1 MKTVVLYASPT
12 REMPGGS
19 ISTKLAEK
27 FLVEYRKNFPNAEIL
42 EFDLNKEEIGI
53 KTLTADKLVT
63 KEFFS
68 EATTKK
74 FIELLKSANHLIVSS
89 PMINFNVP
97 AVLKNFLDHVA
108 VANQTFRYKYDG
120 DGESEGL
127 VTNLTV
133 QILCTQG
140 APKGWYPFGDHV
152 AYLKGTFEFLGMKV
166 NQPILVDGTKTKS
179 FGQKSVEENLSEYS
193 NQISKAAKF

>member
-1 MKTVVLYASPT
+1 MKTIVIYASPT

-27 FLVEYRKNFPNAEIL
+27 FLVEYKNNFPDTNIL
-42 EFDLNKEEIGI
+42 EIDLNKEEIG
-53 KTLTADKLVT
+53 KNTLTSRGLET
-63 KEFFS
+63 KSFFS
-68 EATTKK
+68 KSTSEKY
-74 FIELLKSANHLIVSS
+74 INLLKESDHLIVAS

-97 AVLKNFLDHVA
+97 ATLKNFIDHIA
-108 VANQTFRYKYDG
+108 VAGNTFKYKYDG

-127 VTNLTV
+127 LSNLTV
-133 QILCTQG
+133 QILSTQG

-166 NQPILVDGTKTKS
+166 NEPILVDGTKTKL
-179 FGQKSVEENLSEYS
+179 FAEKTVEERLAEYQ
-193 NQISKAAKF
+193 NKIIECSKF